1 MSGFP
6 WGWLLISAGASLIY
20 SDKVTKWF
28 ERKRRA
34 DVMLAYLNEHGAV
47 DVSEEDLA
55 YLDSHPV
62 HASILLAQRKE
73 QEQHPDH
80 LVTPAVS
87 CSSSTPSGSEE
98 EEEADDEEEEDG
110 VASADSADESE

>member
-6 WGWLLISAGASLIY
+6 WGWLLLSTGASMIFQEKLLKWAT
-20 SDKVTKWF
+20 DKC
-28 ERKRRA
+28 
-34 DVMLAYLNEHGAV
+34 
-47 DVSEEDLA
+47 

-62 HASILLAQRKE
+62 HASILLVQSEE

-80 LVTPAVS
+80 PVTPAVS

-98 EEEADDEEEEDG
+98 EEADDEEEEDG
-110 VASADSADESE
+110 VPSADSADESE